1 MEKRLIWDWNGTLL
15 DDVAAA
21 VGALNRMLVKRG
33 AKPISIEHYRR
44 RFGFPVRPFYAELGV
59 DLEKWDWDDI
69 CEDFHNFVLEEPQA
83 LRAEARPAL
92 ELADKLGFR
101 QSVLSALRQDKLEAA
116 IGAAGF
122 RGFFDHIFGVDNLDG
137 ASKLQRGRELMAA
150 LGPTVDAPVF
160 IGDTLHDAE
169 VARELGARCVLVSC
183 GHQMPER
190 LAAARCPVV
199 DSLVAAVRFVAAQGR
214 DGWRDGLS
222 G

>member
-33 AKPISIEHYRR
+33 ARPISIEHYRR

-59 DLEKWDWDDI
+59 DLAKWDWDEI

-83 LRAEARPAL
+83 VRPDARDAL
-92 ELADKLGFR
+92 ELAASFGFR

-116 IGAAGF
+116 LAANGF
-122 RGFFDHIFGVDNLDG
+122 LVFFDRIFGVDNLDG
-137 ASKLQRGRELMAA
+137 ASKLERGRELMAS
-150 LGPTVDAPVF
+150 LGPAADVPVF

-169 VARELGARCVLVSC
+169 VARELGGHCVLVSC
-183 GHQMPER
+183 GHQMPDR
-190 LAAARCPVV
+190 LTAAGCPVV
-199 DSLVAAVRFVAAQGR
+199 PTLADAVRFAAQIA
-214 DGWRDGLS
+214 DKQ
-222 G
+222 

>member
-33 AKPISIEHYRR
+33 VQPISIEHYRR

-59 DLEKWDWDDI
+59 DLAKWDWDEI
-69 CEDFHNFVLEEPQA
+69 CEDFHNFILAEPQA
-83 LRAEARPAL
+83 VRAEVRPAL
-92 ELADKLGFR
+92 ELAASLGLR

-116 IGAAGF
+116 INAAGI
-122 RGFFDHIFGVDNLDG
+122 REFFDHVFGVDNLDG
-137 ASKLQRGRELMAA
+137 ASKLQRGRELMATI
-150 LGPTVDAPVF
+150 GSDAGGAVF

-183 GHQMPER
+183 GHQLSER
-190 LAAARCPVV
+190 LAAAGCPVV
-199 DSLVAAVRFVAAQGR
+199 DSLIAAVRLVAAQEGAR
-214 DGWRDGLS
+214 WENGPIG
-222 G
+222 